1 MTARA
6 CSALLLFATL
16 VLAGC
21 AWTPTVAALREPGVG
36 APGLLACA
44 DWYAALDARTEQEG
58 VRDAGAARI
67 AGFAHLRM
75 DRFTA
80 SWRDVL
86 GAAAQQPGADGRRA
100 AVVQRLLAL
109 DLQARSHEIANLPG
123 ETRVALASLG
133 GFGASADAMLEPTR
147 SCGARLATY
156 DLTMPAHLA
165 RLHQALV
172 VPDDYVAAYRVLGLY
187 GLSQLPFASGIRR
200 FEAERRSVF
209 ARAAA
214 PAPGTTRVH
223 LSAPAKPLAGPLTQQ
238 DIAQMLAPAPDDPL
252 RIPAPTP
259 GQLEQLFAQ
268 FAPAFELD
276 TATPDDQPGALV
288 WRTGPSPGGADSLE
302 VDSTQPVVYRQ
313 TATTRVGA
321 HNLLQLVYTLWFPAR
336 TASGGGLDLLAGKL
350 DGLVWRVTLAPDGTP
365 LVYDTMHPCG
375 CYHMFFPT
383 PAAQPT
389 AAPEYGIEWAFSPQ
403 SLPAVGL
410 GDRVL
415 LRIAAGTHYIDQLR
429 VEAAADSSTR
439 YAWRDY
445 DTLRSLPAG
454 ANGQR
459 SVFGPDGFIDGTDRP
474 EAWLFWPMGIQRAGA
489 MRQWGHH
496 ATAFVGR
503 RHFDDADLM
512 ERRFVFDPRH
522 FGR

>member
-21 AWTPTVAALREPGVG
+21 AWTPTVPALREPGVG

-133 GFGASADAMLEPTR
+133 GSGASADAMLEHTR

-172 VPDDYVAAYRVLGLY
+172 VPDDYVAAYRVLGPGCSGPWAY
-187 GLSQLPFASGIRR
+187 NAPVPCASG
-200 FEAERRSVF
+200 
-209 ARAAA
+209 
-214 PAPGTTRVH
+214 
-223 LSAPAKPLAGPLTQQ
+223 
-238 DIAQMLAPAPDDPL
+238 
-252 RIPAPTP
+252 
-259 GQLEQLFAQ
+259 
-268 FAPAFELD
+268 
-276 TATPDDQPGALV
+276 
-288 WRTGPSPGGADSLE
+288 
-302 VDSTQPVVYRQ
+302 
-313 TATTRVGA
+313 ATTRPRLWGVG
-321 HNLLQLVYTLWFPAR
+321 T
-336 TASGGGLDLLAGKL
+336 S
-350 DGLVWRVTLAPDGTP
+350 
-365 LVYDTMHPCG
+365 TM
-375 CYHMFFPT
+375 PT
-383 PAAQPT
+383 
-389 AAPEYGIEWAFSPQ
+389 
-403 SLPAVGL
+403 
-410 GDRVL
+410 
-415 LRIAAGTHYIDQLR
+415 
-429 VEAAADSSTR
+429 
-439 YAWRDY
+439 
-445 DTLRSLPAG
+445 
-454 ANGQR
+454 
-459 SVFGPDGFIDGTDRP
+459 
-474 EAWLFWPMGIQRAGA
+474 
-489 MRQWGHH
+489 
-496 ATAFVGR
+496 
-503 RHFDDADLM
+503 
-512 ERRFVFDPRH
+512 
-522 FGR
+522 